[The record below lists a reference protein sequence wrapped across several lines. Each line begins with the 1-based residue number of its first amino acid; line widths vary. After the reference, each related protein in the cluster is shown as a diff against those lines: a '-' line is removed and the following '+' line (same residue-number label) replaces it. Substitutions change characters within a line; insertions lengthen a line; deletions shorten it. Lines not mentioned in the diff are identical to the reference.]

1 MRSYDRN
8 GIDIGAGEQC
18 LVVANEIEFLLRSES
33 RGHRRAD
40 IATCHDFEARATCKT
55 NQNRARS
62 RLAMPKKPL
71 WPSAGTPK
79 NAIDVAFGG
88 KADMTYCGANVR
100 F

>member
-8 GIDIGAGEQC
+8 GIDIGAVEQC

-55 NQNRARS
+55 NRNLLPPPAQSYDRNSDHCLPPVWTSPDCVWLLIGYFCFR
-62 RLAMPKKPL
+62 
-71 WPSAGTPK
+71 
-79 NAIDVAFGG
+79 VAST
-88 KADMTYCGANVR
+88 M
-100 F
+100 